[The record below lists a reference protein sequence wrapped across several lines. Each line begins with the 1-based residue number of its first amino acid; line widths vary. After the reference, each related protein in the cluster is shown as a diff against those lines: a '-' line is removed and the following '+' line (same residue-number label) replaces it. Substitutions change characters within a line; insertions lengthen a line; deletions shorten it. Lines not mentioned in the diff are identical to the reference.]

1 MVYLIAFL
9 VLLGVLIFVHEAG
22 HFLIAKLVGVK
33 VLKFSLGFPPAMIKR
48 KWGETEYI
56 LSWVPLGGYV
66 KLLGEDPE
74 SGDQVPPEEKP
85 RAFTSK
91 PLWARMAV
99 IAAGPISNYL
109 LAVVLLCVGF
119 TVGLPVLT
127 SSIGKV
133 LDGSPAMEAGIKE
146 GDQIVEING
155 SRVWRWEDMRRI
167 IERSADEQLR
177 VTVERDGK
185 EIALT
190 VTPKLAEEKSVLGED
205 VGRIGVAPSGK
216 TVHVGFPASLYEGA
230 RFSVELTRM
239 IGATLVNLVT
249 GKLSAKALSGP
260 IMIAQASGETL
271 KAGLLH
277 YVVLMAFISINLAI
291 INLLPVPILDGGHL
305 LFFAIEAVIRR
316 PVTGRVRE
324 IAVQLGL
331 LFIVFL
337 MCLVFYNDI
346 SRIITK
352 GWSLTP

>member
-1 MVYLIAFL
+1 MIYVIAFV

-22 HFLIAKLVGVK
+22 HFLTAKLVGVK
-33 VLKFSLGFPPAMIKR
+33 VLKFSLGFPPAMVKR

-56 LSWVPLGGYV
+56 LSWIPLGGYV

-74 SGDQVPPEEKP
+74 SGDEIPPEEKP

-91 PLWARMAV
+91 PLWARIAV
-99 IAAGPISNYL
+99 IAAGPVSNYL
-109 LAVVLLCVGF
+109 LAVILLCIGF

-133 LDGSPAMEAGIKE
+133 LDGSPAMDAGIKA
-146 GDQIVEING
+146 GDQIVAING
-155 SRVWRWEDMRRI
+155 TRVWRWEDMRRI
-167 IERSADEQLR
+167 IERSADEPLK
-177 VTVERDGK
+177 VTVDRDGQ
-185 EIALT
+185 EILVT
-190 VTPKLAEEKSVLGED
+190 VTPKLSEEKSVLGED

-216 TVHVGFPASLYEGA
+216 TVQVGFPASLYEGA

-239 IGATLVNLVT
+239 IWQTLVNLVT
-249 GKLSAKALSGP
+249 GKLSTKALSGP
-260 IMIAQASGETL
+260 IMIAQASGETF
-271 KAGLLH
+271 KAGYLN
-277 YVVLMAFISINLAI
+277 YGVLMAFISINLAI

-305 LFFAIEAVIRR
+305 LFFLIEAVIRR
-316 PVTGRVRE
+316 PVTGRIRE
-324 IAVQLGL
+324 VAVQLGL

>member
-1 MVYLIAFL
+1 
-9 VLLGVLIFVHEAG
+9 
-22 HFLIAKLVGVK
+22 
-33 VLKFSLGFPPAMIKR
+33 
-48 KWGETEYI
+48 
-56 LSWVPLGGYV
+56 
-66 KLLGEDPE
+66 
-74 SGDQVPPEEKP
+74 
-85 RAFTSK
+85 
-91 PLWARMAV
+91 MAV

-133 LDGSPAMEAGIKE
+133 LEGSPAMEAGIKE

-167 IERSADEQLR
+167 IERSADEQLK
-177 VTVERDGK
+177 VTVERDGQ

-216 TVHVGFPASLYEGA
+216 TVQVGLPASLYEGA

-324 IAVQLGL
+324 VAVQLGL